1 MGSFNELNSEIK
13 ISSKLKLSS
22 LALEVIARGFILY
35 IFSFNLTKLKLCSRR
50 VDKTGVKVNFC
61 GVLSIL
67 TEVGTT
73 FNLGVYS
80 SEFSFSFTEN
90 VKVYSSA
97 LILFSQFRPM

>member
-1 MGSFNELNSEIK
+1 MGSFNGLNSGIE

-22 LALEVIARGFILY
+22 LALEVITSGFILY
-35 IFSFNLTKLKLCSRR
+35 IFSFNFARLKLCSRR

-73 FNLGVYS
+73 FNLGASS
-80 SEFSFSFTEN
+80 SEFSFSSTEN
-90 VKVYSSA
+90 VKDYSSA
-97 LILFSQFRPM
+97 LI